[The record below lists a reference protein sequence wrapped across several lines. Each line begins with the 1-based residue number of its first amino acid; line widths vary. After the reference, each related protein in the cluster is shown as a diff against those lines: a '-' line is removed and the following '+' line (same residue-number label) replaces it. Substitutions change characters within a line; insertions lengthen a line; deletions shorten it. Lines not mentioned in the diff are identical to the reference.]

1 MAITPTALHDA
12 LTQAAEA
19 LRSQPIE
26 GLFDTTPDRA
36 SGYRCEAAGL
46 TLDYSKHLLD
56 DDAWQTLSTLV
67 DTYALPAA
75 FASLIG
81 GEIVNTSEHRPAL
94 HTLLRGT
101 ASDQHPEKSKE
112 IEETLSRMAAL
123 VESIHSGASTG
134 DTGKRFT
141 DVVNLG
147 IGGSDLG
154 PRLVCEALH

>member
-19 LRSQPIE
+19 LRSQRIE
-26 GLFDTTPDRA
+26 GLFDSTPDRT

-56 DDAWQTLSTLV
+56 DNAWQTLLTVS
-67 DTYALPAA
+67 DTQALPAA

-94 HTLLRGT
+94 H
-101 ASDQHPEKSKE
+101 
-112 IEETLSRMAAL
+112 I
-123 VESIHSGASTG
+123 
-134 DTGKRFT
+134 GKQY
-141 DVVNLG
+141 
-147 IGGSDLG
+147 S
-154 PRLVCEALH
+154 VCCHIVGHRKVYLIAVSSYQLWL

>member
-19 LRSQPIE
+19 LRSQRIE
-26 GLFDTTPDRA
+26 GLFDTTPDRT

-56 DDAWQTLSTLV
+56 DNAWQTLLTVS
-67 DTYALPAA
+67 DSQALPAA

-134 DTGKRFT
+134 STGERFYGCGQPWHRW
-141 DVVNLG
+141 L
-147 IGGSDLG
+147 
-154 PRLVCEALH
+154 